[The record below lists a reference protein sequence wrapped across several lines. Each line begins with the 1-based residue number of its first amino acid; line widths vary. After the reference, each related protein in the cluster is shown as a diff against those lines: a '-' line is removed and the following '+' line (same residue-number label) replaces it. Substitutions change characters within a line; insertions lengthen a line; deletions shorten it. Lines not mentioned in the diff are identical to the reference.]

1 MKLTEVL
8 ILGAFAV
15 GIAATAEASEP
26 SAATPSAVAT
36 KVATVGG
43 ITEYRLDNGLRFLL
57 VPDRSQQQIAVDIT
71 YLVGSRHEGY
81 GETGMAHLLEHLV
94 FKGTP
99 NHPHIS
105 QELIERGASY
115 NATTFIDR
123 TSYYETF
130 PAEEDNLAWALGL
143 EADRMVNSYISA
155 KDIESEMTVVRNEWE
170 LHENDP
176 VRILKER
183 VLSTAFLWHNYGNA
197 PIGARADIE
206 NVPIE
211 RLQAFY
217 RKYYQPDNAVLVVAG
232 RFDPERAVELVAEKF
247 GPIPRPD
254 RSAANRLYETC
265 TVEPTQ
271 DGERTVTLRR
281 VGDVQLVAVVYHVPS
296 GSHAHFAAV
305 QVLGNLLG
313 AQPAGRLYK
322 NVVETGLAAETF
334 TATDAFKEP
343 GVLLAGA
350 KVRREGDLSNA
361 AEALLA
367 TLQGFADKPPTA
379 EEVDRAKRELAAE
392 FEHEF
397 SDPGTIGGALGHWAA
412 VGNWR
417 LMFVYRDRAA
427 EVTPDDVLDVAK
439 AYLKAS
445 NRTVGYF
452 HPADETPPRAEIPAS
467 PDVAALVS
475 RYTGG
480 ESVAEGEAFEPTP
493 ANIESRTTRLTLAG
507 GVEVALLPKENRGH
521 AVSVS
526 FSFRHGTE
534 DALMG
539 RSTVAESAS
548 IMLTRGT
555 VTSGFGHPW
564 RTPPRH
570 LVGRPAFLQ
579 GMFPGATSPKSPC
592 AQARAVFEGVAPA
605 PPVFRSFWASRPG
618 GFRNSLLSKALAR
631 PQVFRGGGKQAS
643 RVHGGC
649 FAGAFSPKQRTT
661 VPRSARPQPF
671 SGEEGHRDGAAGLR
685 YADVHSRPGQG
696 SSRRSSAQ
704 CSSAGTIP
712 TIAA

>member
-8 ILGAFAV
+8 ILSAFAV

-254 RSAANRLYETC
+254 RSAANRL
-265 TVEPTQ
+265 
-271 DGERTVTLRR
+271 
-281 VGDVQLVAVVYHVPS
+281 
-296 GSHAHFAAV
+296 
-305 QVLGNLLG
+305 
-313 AQPAGRLYK
+313 
-322 NVVETGLAAETF
+322 
-334 TATDAFKEP
+334 
-343 GVLLAGA
+343 
-350 KVRREGDLSNA
+350 
-361 AEALLA
+361 
-367 TLQGFADKPPTA
+367 
-379 EEVDRAKRELAAE
+379 
-392 FEHEF
+392 
-397 SDPGTIGGALGHWAA
+397 
-412 VGNWR
+412 
-417 LMFVYRDRAA
+417 
-427 EVTPDDVLDVAK
+427 
-439 AYLKAS
+439 
-445 NRTVGYF
+445 
-452 HPADETPPRAEIPAS
+452 
-467 PDVAALVS
+467 
-475 RYTGG
+475 
-480 ESVAEGEAFEPTP
+480 
-493 ANIESRTTRLTLAG
+493 
-507 GVEVALLPKENRGH
+507 
-521 AVSVS
+521 
-526 FSFRHGTE
+526 
-534 DALMG
+534 
-539 RSTVAESAS
+539 
-548 IMLTRGT
+548 
-555 VTSGFGHPW
+555 
-564 RTPPRH
+564 
-570 LVGRPAFLQ
+570 
-579 GMFPGATSPKSPC
+579 
-592 AQARAVFEGVAPA
+592 
-605 PPVFRSFWASRPG
+605 
-618 GFRNSLLSKALAR
+618 
-631 PQVFRGGGKQAS
+631 
-643 RVHGGC
+643 
-649 FAGAFSPKQRTT
+649 
-661 VPRSARPQPF
+661 
-671 SGEEGHRDGAAGLR
+671 
-685 YADVHSRPGQG
+685 
-696 SSRRSSAQ
+696 
-704 CSSAGTIP
+704 
-712 TIAA
+712 